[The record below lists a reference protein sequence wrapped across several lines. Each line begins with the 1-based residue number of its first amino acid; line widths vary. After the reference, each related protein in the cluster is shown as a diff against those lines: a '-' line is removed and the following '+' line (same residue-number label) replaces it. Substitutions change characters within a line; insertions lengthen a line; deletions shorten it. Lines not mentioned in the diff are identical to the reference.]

1 MTLVHGFMTVGKIFT
16 EGWIVAEV
24 YDSDIEWLYVLAR
37 RLFCAK
43 QSSLTQK

>member
-1 MTLVHGFMTVGKIFT
+1 MTLVHGFMTVGKIIT
-16 EGWIVAEV
+16 GGWMVVEA

-43 QSSLTQK
+43 Q